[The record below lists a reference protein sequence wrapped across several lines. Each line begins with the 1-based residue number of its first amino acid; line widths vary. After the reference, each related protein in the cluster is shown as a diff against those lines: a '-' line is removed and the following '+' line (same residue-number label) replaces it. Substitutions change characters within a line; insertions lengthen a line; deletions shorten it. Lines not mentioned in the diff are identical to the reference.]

1 MASPTRPG
9 QSPVPKIKP
18 RELMPRPRGSASQAA
33 SSIHLPRP
41 AAARPVIPTHII
53 DGPQQRLYAISLFAL
68 LQALKLANAWDLTQA
83 ATTATGA
90 GLFAKWLLIDGV
102 WVGLVW
108 LLRIPWFQYPTL
120 WYVLAV
126 FGLLIVNSQM
136 FLASK
141 NALFLT
147 AEYVGLQLLGTIQH
161 AAWQILP
168 VWHTARRVVVPDREA
183 LRRAHI
189 LGKHTVHILPFGS
202 ARINPANTPYCLDT
216 ATRRKIQ
223 LPILLNGTVPDALKY
238 SYQPLVE
245 AARVQTH
252 TVYLKHY
259 PQQLTT
265 LVTTPHWTTYSF
277 ALEVTQPGVYAV
289 ERVVD
294 HSGTDFRVQ
303 TRKTIVVECPQAYLQ
318 YTPVTNALQPMAAA
332 SAATRDSAVGEYS
345 SQHMCLGETIPNLTV
360 RLQGSPLFALEYLR
374 RVNGKET
381 IVTVEGVGS
390 QGAAAVVH
398 GAKPSA
404 IKDDKTKASPVST
417 AADLDPGRF
426 RTQQI
431 DYAILDRLDVPGEY
445 FIKLTEVRDQ
455 FNNSQSY
462 TLASS
467 TEQFG
472 SHPDEVKGVQI
483 WVHRPPTVRIQA
495 RKNVVLK
502 RTLDGTTT
510 DSLRIPIVLTGKGP
524 WHVEYN
530 VVEDPNRSL
539 PIDPKPMTLL
549 TDKPQ
554 SELVLT
560 QAGSL
565 VIYSVRDTHCRG
577 IVVPESPQV
586 TVVNVPPPTL
596 SISSS
601 PIKSACV
608 GEIGSL
614 LTLNLQGQPP
624 FTVHYRRS
632 FKNEVKQYKET
643 SNSHRVVFRFTPNL
657 AGHYE
662 CQFYRVSDANYPKGM
677 DIEPI
682 GFSQMVHPPA
692 DATWAPLAEQPS
704 GSKGGSRGAP
714 SARGSRQPVHSY
726 QTCLDEFLNIPV
738 ELQGTGPWTLNYQVT
753 HQLEAGSG
761 TVQPPGNAIVHT
773 VTDLIDPWYTL
784 SLGPFTQP
792 GTVAVDLL
800 NITDVNGCTKN
811 LALPEVSVHVR
822 AQKPTAQFLC
832 HQQTGRHRDADL
844 DTASSSTV
852 WFLSHEKFQLPV
864 QLTGEGPW
872 QVSYRD
878 QSLPEDHPKAVK
890 RIDYIIEAQ
899 FDLTVSHPG
908 VYELVSMADADCPGQ
923 VPAAHAQCTV
933 AVIPPPALQLAPTV
947 SVVLAEATKP
957 PQLAMAE
964 LLRLAATDASHLV
977 FQKPGLYWRPPVCRD
992 VADRVQLQFQGH
1004 APWRVYYQRK
1014 AWKLYA
1020 LYRAPKANHFTRDS
1034 RSAKPM
1040 TNSQQEYYD
1049 SYKSIYEMYRSFPTH
1064 SDELQLPVVRP
1075 IWTFDLDTHE
1085 TGFVQYQFQKLSD
1098 ADYHQAVG
1106 RPLAT
1111 VDGKGSKTLSD
1122 LNIVQL
1128 VMPQPFAQFVYS
1140 QHDLLLST
1148 SHMAHPNHDL
1158 KLLGPGVPPTAGPV
1172 KLPLTKDELVT
1183 QVSVATQCMGEM
1195 LGSMA
1200 RAEARKTSRQP
1211 GKPGP
1216 LAQMPDL
1223 TVKLYGTPPF
1233 TLEYQVYDPNYELMA
1248 PTGSRITLATSLD
1261 PAVTVVRHGSAFQVQ
1276 GIRDHLYALRPPVT
1290 ATLAGKYWV
1299 VVTRIQDSFGCQAS
1313 VPMAADEPDVLSS
1326 RNSAQA
1332 DLLRNPDYKHLVASV
1347 QVYEAAN
1354 VAPHPSLGAQPVCA
1368 GGQIP
1373 LTLQGIPPWSVTYE
1387 VNDRQFTQRDVKDT
1401 VLRIPVPEPGTV
1413 RITRVCHTTDYECC
1427 TTPSNLAFT
1436 VHPIPR
1442 LRVNGG
1448 REISEDIHE
1457 GEQTAIEV
1465 QFTGTAPFSFSYV
1478 RTAIDNPSNIL
1489 ETQTITGIHD
1499 TTYTITTSQ
1508 EGTFE
1513 AVSISDR
1520 YCRFP

>member
-1 MASPTRPG
+1 MASPTRTG
-9 QSPVPKIKP
+9 QSPMPKIKP
-18 RELMPRPRGSASQAA
+18 QELMPRPRGSASQTT

-41 AAARPVIPTHII
+41 TAARPVIPTHIV

-68 LQALKLANAWDLTQA
+68 LQALKLVNAWDLTKA
-83 ATTATGA
+83 TTTATGT
-90 GLFAKWLLIDGV
+90 GFFAKWLLIDGV

-126 FGLLIVNSQM
+126 VGLLIINSQM

-147 AEYVGLQLLGTIQH
+147 AEYVGLQLLHTVQR
-161 AAWQILP
+161 AVWQVLP
-168 VWHTARRVVVPDREA
+168 VWQSARRIVAPDREA
-183 LRRAHI
+183 LRHAHI

-202 ARINPANTPYCLDT
+202 ARINPNNTPYCLDT

-238 SYQPLVE
+238 SHQPLVE
-245 AARVQTH
+245 AARIQTH

-277 ALEVTQPGVYAV
+277 ALEVTQPGIYAV

-294 HSGTDFRVQ
+294 HAGTDFRVQ
-303 TRKTIVVECPQAYLQ
+303 TRKTIVVECPRAYLQ
-318 YTPVTNALQPMAAA
+318 YTPVAKALQAIAAG
-332 SAATRDSAVGEYS
+332 AATHGPAVGEYS
-345 SQHMCLGETIPNLTV
+345 SQHMCLGETIPNLSV

-381 IVTVEGVGS
+381 TVTVENVGS

-398 GAKPSA
+398 GAKPSTG
-404 IKDDKTKASPVST
+404 KDDKTKAFPVST

-431 DYAILDRLDVPGEY
+431 DYAIMDRLDVPGEY

-467 TEQFG
+467 TEHHG
-472 SHPDEVKGVQI
+472 THPDEVKGVQI
-483 WVHRPPTVRIQA
+483 WVHKPPTVRIQA
-495 RKNVVLK
+495 RKNMVLK
-502 RTLDGTTT
+502 RTMDGTTSDT
-510 DSLRIPIVLTGKGP
+510 LRVPIVLTGKGP

-530 VVEDPNRSL
+530 VVEDPSRSL
-539 PIDPKPMTLL
+539 PTDPKPMTLL

-565 VIYSVRDTHCRG
+565 VILSVRDTHCQG
-577 IVVPESPQV
+577 MVVPESPQV
-586 TVVNVPPPTL
+586 TVVNVPPPAL

-632 FKNEVKQYKET
+632 FKNEVKQYTET

-692 DATWAPLAEQPS
+692 DAMWAPLAEQPS
-704 GSKGGSRGAP
+704 SGQSGSLTAP
-714 SARGSRQPVHSY
+714 SSRGSRQPVHTY

-738 ELQGTGPWTLNYQVT
+738 ELQGTGPWTLNYQVA
-753 HQLEAGSG
+753 HQPEAGSG
-761 TVQPPGNAIVHT
+761 TVQLPGKAVVHT
-773 VTDLIDPWYTL
+773 VTDLADPWYTL

-792 GTVAVDLL
+792 GMVAVDLL

-822 AQKPTAQFLC
+822 AQKPSAQFLC
-832 HQQTGRHRDADL
+832 HQLTSRHREADADL
-844 DTASSSTV
+844 APSSTV

-872 QVSYRD
+872 QVTYRD
-878 QSLPEDHPKAVK
+878 LSLPADHPKAVK
-890 RIDYIIEAQ
+890 RIDHILEAQ
-899 FDLTVSHPG
+899 FALTVPHPG
-908 VYELVSMADADCPGQ
+908 VYELVNMADADCPGQ
-923 VPAAHAQCTV
+923 VPPAHAQCTV
-933 AVIPPPALQLAPTV
+933 AVIPPPTLQLASTV
-947 SVVLAEATKP
+947 SVVPATTSKP
-957 PQLAMAE
+957 PRFSMAE
-964 LLRLAATDASHLV
+964 LLRLTASDTSHLV
-977 FQKPGLYWRPPVCRD
+977 LQKQGLYWRPPVCRD
-992 VADRVQLQFQGH
+992 TANRVQLQFQGH
-1004 APWRVYYQRK
+1004 APWRVYFQRK

-1020 LYRAPKANHFTRDS
+1020 LYRAPKANHFLRGS
-1034 RSAKPM
+1034 RSVKPM
-1040 TNSQQEYYD
+1040 ADFQQEYYD
-1049 SYKSIYEMYRSFPTH
+1049 SYQQIYETYRKLPTQ
-1064 SDELQLPVVRP
+1064 SDELQLPVAQP
-1075 IWTFDLDTHE
+1075 IWAFDLDTHE
-1085 TGFVQYQFQKLSD
+1085 TGFVQYQFQRLSD
-1098 ADYHQAVG
+1098 ADYHQAVSS
-1106 RPLAT
+1106 PLTT
-1111 VDGKGSKTLSD
+1111 VDDKGSKTLSD
-1122 LNIVQL
+1122 LGIVQL
-1128 VMPQPFAQFVYS
+1128 VMPQPFAQFAYS
-1140 QHDLLLST
+1140 QRELLLSA
-1148 SHMAHPNHDL
+1148 SHMAPPNHDL
-1158 KLLGPGVPPTAGPV
+1158 KLLGPGVPPAAGPL

-1183 QVSVATQCMGEM
+1183 QISATTQCMGEM

-1200 RAEARKTSRQP
+1200 RAAVGKPSRQP

-1248 PTGSRITLATSLD
+1248 PTDQRIALATSLD
-1261 PAVTVVRHGSAFQVQ
+1261 STVTVARQGLAFQVQ
-1276 GIRDHLYALRPPVT
+1276 GIQDHLYALRPPIT

-1299 VVTRIQDSFGCQAS
+1299 MVTSIQDSFGCQAR
-1313 VPMAADEPDVLSS
+1313 VPMVSDEPGSVSS
-1326 RNSAQA
+1326 RNSALA

-1354 VAPHPSLGAQPVCA
+1354 VAPHPSLGTQPVCA

-1373 LTLQGIPPWSVTYE
+1373 LALQGIPPWSVTYE
-1387 VNDRQFTQRDVKDT
+1387 VNGRQFTQRDVKDT
-1401 VLRIPVPEPGTV
+1401 VLRILVPEPGTV
-1413 RITRVCHTTDYECC
+1413 RVTRVCHTTDYECC
-1427 TTPSNLAFT
+1427 TTPSDLTFT

-1448 REISEDIHE
+1448 REVSEDIHE
-1457 GEQTAIEV
+1457 GEHTTIEV

-1489 ETQTITGIHD
+1489 ETQTITNIHD

-1520 YCRFP
+1520 YCRYP